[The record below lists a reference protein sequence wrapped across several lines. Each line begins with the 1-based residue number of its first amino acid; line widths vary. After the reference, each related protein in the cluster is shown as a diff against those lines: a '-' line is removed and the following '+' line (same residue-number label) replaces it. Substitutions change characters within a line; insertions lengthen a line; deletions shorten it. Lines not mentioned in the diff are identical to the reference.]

1 MATTHHGMRRI
12 LKRRPAVVD
21 YIRQS
26 VETGVFQDLEANNPN
41 NRRNNRFQ
49 QQQQSQ
55 FGAGVHPY
63 PKYYEIL
70 SLNPPI
76 PQPPKITKN
85 LRRER
90 SQMHLPTDRLIKSY
104 LKRHDQR
111 VRSSHPPTEAEL
123 EEARYAKLLGLS
135 PPSSSD
141 AMGRKST
148 VMANAYTFA
157 LKQYDLLRTDEAQG
171 GDMTEEDSIEE
182 VEKLLA
188 EEAERE
194 RLRSRRTAEEAAKW
208 RTGVDAA
215 AKAEAEE
222 QARASASS
230 DEPVMLANDDDVEPP
245 SAASSASA
253 AAASAVPS
261 ILTGKP
267 RALWAMNTWSK
278 RLAAVPYNRWTVG
291 AAAALD
297 HWIAVDVLGL
307 SEESWDKILAGD
319 DGEDDEVM
327 MGRGEGG
334 TGIGIGSAARAKDVV
349 AVRMALFPETVMFG
363 DDEEESDLA
372 SAHDELSA
380 DDDDDAAAAAAT
392 QKSIDD
398 LLASLSDLGDDDD
411 EFNFGSSS
419 ESESTADA
427 ASSVDVVDEDLD
439 ERVAEMVD
447 ALQEWRQK
455 NLEVPYAQWDEGD
468 MAEFDEWLSDYVE
481 LVTTESDGK
490 VDMAATREALL
501 AEPPMK
507 RDESDAFWSN
517 VRDEAQVEIFLQNLR
532 EKASLESDESLA
544 TFLQLPHDIQVRR
557 LVDLGT
563 LRPLFD
569 EYTSESERLA
579 FLRRYAD
586 VLLEGTEVE
595 HLVSDPKGPISADD
609 LGSDPT
615 LIEESDKGKR
625 FRVEKIK
632 YGTDEFGTARSQRAR
647 LLYRAWNEHKA
658 GRARYEEAMFKKGKL
673 GLEQKPKKQ

>member
-1 MATTHHGMRRI
+1 MVHQTSPLTRMATTHHGMRRI

-41 NRRNNRFQ
+41 NRRNNRYQ
-49 QQQQSQ
+49 QQQGSQ
-55 FGAGVHPY
+55 FGNGVPQY

-90 SQMHLPTDRLIKSY
+90 AQMHLPTDRLIKSY

-123 EEARYAKLLGLS
+123 EERRYAKLLGLS

-157 LKQYDLLRTDEAQG
+157 VKQYDLLRADEAQG
-171 GDMTEEDSIEE
+171 GDMTEEESIEV

-194 RLRSRRTAEEAAKW
+194 RLRSRQTAEEAAKW
-208 RTGVDAA
+208 RTDVDAA
-215 AKAEAEE
+215 AKADAKE
-222 QARASASS
+222 QERASAS
-230 DEPVMLANDDDVEPP
+230 DEEPVVLANDDDVEPP
-245 SAASSASA
+245 SVASSSSA
-253 AAASAVPS
+253 AAATAVPS

-334 TGIGIGSAARAKDVV
+334 TGVGIGSAARAKDVV
-349 AVRMALFPETVMFG
+349 AVRMALFPETVVFN
-363 DDEEESDLA
+363 DDEDDADLASSYEEEESAED
-372 SAHDELSA
+372 DE
-380 DDDDDAAAAAAT
+380 AAASAAAT

-411 EFNFGSSS
+411 DFNFGSSG
-419 ESESTADA
+419 EGDNTAA
-427 ASSVDVVDEDLD
+427 EGASSVDAVDDDLD

-447 ALQEWRQK
+447 ALHEWRQK
-455 NLEVPYAQWDEGD
+455 NVEAPYAQWDDGD
-468 MAEFDEWLSDYVE
+468 KAEFD
-481 LVTTESDGK
+481 
-490 VDMAATREALL
+490 
-501 AEPPMK
+501 
-507 RDESDAFWSN
+507 
-517 VRDEAQVEIFLQNLR
+517 
-532 EKASLESDESLA
+532 
-544 TFLQLPHDIQVRR
+544 
-557 LVDLGT
+557 
-563 LRPLFD
+563 
-569 EYTSESERLA
+569 
-579 FLRRYAD
+579 
-586 VLLEGTEVE
+586 
-595 HLVSDPKGPISADD
+595 VS
-609 LGSDPT
+609 
-615 LIEESDKGKR
+615 R
-625 FRVEKIK
+625 
-632 YGTDEFGTARSQRAR
+632 
-647 LLYRAWNEHKA
+647 H
-658 GRARYEEAMFKKGKL
+658 
-673 GLEQKPKKQ
+673 

>member
-26 VETGVFQDLEANNPN
+26 VETGVFQDFEANNPN
-41 NRRNNRFQ
+41 NRRNRYQ
-49 QQQQSQ
+49 QQQGSQ
-55 FGAGVHPY
+55 FGDGVPQY

-90 SQMHLPTDRLIKSY
+90 AQMHLPTDRLIKSY

-123 EEARYAKLLGLS
+123 EERRYAKLLGLS

-157 LKQYDLLRTDEAQG
+157 VKQYDLLRTDEAQG
-171 GDMTEEDSIEE
+171 GDMTEEESIEV

-194 RLRSRRTAEEAAKW
+194 RLRSRQTAEEAAKW
-208 RTGVDAA
+208 RTDVDAA
-215 AKAEAEE
+215 AKADAKE
-222 QARASASS
+222 QERASAS
-230 DEPVMLANDDDVEPP
+230 DEEPVVLANDDDVEPP
-245 SAASSASA
+245 SAASSSSA
-253 AAASAVPS
+253 AAATAVPS

-334 TGIGIGSAARAKDVV
+334 TGVGIGSAARAKDVV
-349 AVRMALFPETVMFG
+349 AVRMALFPETVMFN
-363 DDEEESDLA
+363 
-372 SAHDELSA
+372 
-380 DDDDDAAAAAAT
+380 DDDDDEADLASSYEEESAEDDEAAASAAAT

-419 ESESTADA
+419 EGDNNAAEG
-427 ASSVDVVDEDLD
+427 ASSVDAVDDELD

-455 NLEVPYAQWDEGD
+455 NVEAPYAQWVDGD
-468 MAEFDEWLSDYVE
+468 KAEFDVSRNVYGL
-481 LVTTESDGK
+481 
-490 VDMAATREALL
+490 AL
-501 AEPPMK
+501 
-507 RDESDAFWSN
+507 
-517 VRDEAQVEIFLQNLR
+517 
-532 EKASLESDESLA
+532 
-544 TFLQLPHDIQVRR
+544 
-557 LVDLGT
+557 
-563 LRPLFD
+563 
-569 EYTSESERLA
+569 
-579 FLRRYAD
+579 
-586 VLLEGTEVE
+586 
-595 HLVSDPKGPISADD
+595 
-609 LGSDPT
+609 
-615 LIEESDKGKR
+615 
-625 FRVEKIK
+625 FRVMLYFSCDCFHQTSSKLIS
-632 YGTDEFGTARSQRAR
+632 TCLLSTQIPIARNGS
-647 LLYRAWNEHKA
+647 LIMLSW
-658 GRARYEEAMFKKGKL
+658 
-673 GLEQKPKKQ
+673 

>member
-1 MATTHHGMRRI
+1 MVHKTSPLTRMATTHHGMRRI

-26 VETGVFQDLEANNPN
+26 VETGVFHDLEANNPN
-41 NRRNNRFQ
+41 NRRNNRYQ
-49 QQQQSQ
+49 QQQQQGSQ
-55 FGAGVHPY
+55 FGDGVPQY

-76 PQPPKITKN
+76 PQPPKITKS

-90 SQMHLPTDRLIKSY
+90 AQMHLPTDRLIKSY

-111 VRSSHPPTEAEL
+111 VRSSHPPTEAER

-157 LKQYDLLRTDEAQG
+157 LKQYDLLRADAAQG
-171 GDMTEEDSIEE
+171 GDMTEEDSIEV

-194 RLRSRRTAEEAAKW
+194 RLRSRRTAEEAGKW
-208 RTGVDAA
+208 RKDVDAVTK
-215 AKAEAEE
+215 AKTEE
-222 QARASASS
+222 QARASAPGE
-230 DEPVMLANDDDVEPP
+230 EPLVLANDDDVEPP
-245 SAASSASA
+245 SAASSSSA

-327 MGRGEGG
+327 MGRGKGG

-349 AVRMALFPETVMFG
+349 AVRMALFPETVVFG
-363 DDEEESDLA
+363 DGEDEADLA
-372 SAHDELSA
+372 SSYDEHST
-380 DDDDDAAAAAAT
+380 DDDDDAASAAAT

-398 LLASLSDLGDDDD
+398 LLASLSDLGDDDGD
-411 EFNFGSSS
+411 FNFGSSGEGENS
-419 ESESTADA
+419 AADVT
-427 ASSVDVVDEDLD
+427 SSVDVVDEGLD

-447 ALQEWRQK
+447 SLQEWRQK
-455 NLEVPYAQWDEGD
+455 NVDAPYSQWDEGD
-468 MAEFDEWLSDYVE
+468 KAEFDVSVRYKGLWTSILLLHLMFCS
-481 LVTTESDGK
+481 LRLLRSSFR
-490 VDMAATREALL
+490 MAHIDFSYL
-501 AEPPMK
+501 
-507 RDESDAFWSN
+507 
-517 VRDEAQVEIFLQNLR
+517 
-532 EKASLESDESLA
+532 
-544 TFLQLPHDIQVRR
+544 
-557 LVDLGT
+557 
-563 LRPLFD
+563 
-569 EYTSESERLA
+569 
-579 FLRRYAD
+579 FLRCIHSNNRN
-586 VLLEGTEVE
+586 G
-595 HLVSDPKGPISADD
+595 SPIILNWSP
-609 LGSDPT
+609 LSRT
-615 LIEESDKGKR
+615 
-625 FRVEKIK
+625 V
-632 YGTDEFGTARSQRAR
+632 R
-647 LLYRAWNEHKA
+647 LTWLPPVRL
-658 GRARYEEAMFKKGKL
+658 F
-673 GLEQKPKKQ
+673 

>member
-49 QQQQSQ
+49 QQQQQQASQ

-76 PQPPKITKN
+76 PQPPKITKS

-135 PPSSSD
+135 PPASSD

-171 GDMTEEDSIEE
+171 GDMTEEESIEV

-194 RLRSRRTAEEAAKW
+194 RLRSRRAAEEAGKW
-208 RTGVDAA
+208 RKDVDAA
-215 AKAEAEE
+215 AKVEAEE
-222 QARASASS
+222 VARASVSS
-230 DEPVMLANDDDVEPP
+230 DEPVVLANDDDVEPP
-245 SAASSASA
+245 SAAAAASSSA

-267 RALWAMNTWSK
+267 RALRAMNIWSK

-319 DGEDDEVM
+319 DGGDDEVM

-349 AVRMALFPETVMFG
+349 AVRMAMFPETVMFG
-363 DDEEESDLA
+363 DDDEESDLA
-372 SAHDELSA
+372 SAQEEQLSA

-392 QKSIDD
+392 QRSIDD

-419 ESESTADA
+419 DGESSGAA
-427 ASSVDVVDEDLD
+427 ASSADVVDEDLD

-455 NLEVPYAQWDEGD
+455 NSEAPYAQWGEVDK
-468 MAEFDEWLSDYVE
+468 AEFDVSRHVTRFWWPLSWCTV
-481 LVTTESDGK
+481 
-490 VDMAATREALL
+490 
-501 AEPPMK
+501 
-507 RDESDAFWSN
+507 
-517 VRDEAQVEIFLQNLR
+517 
-532 EKASLESDESLA
+532 
-544 TFLQLPHDIQVRR
+544 
-557 LVDLGT
+557 
-563 LRPLFD
+563 
-569 EYTSESERLA
+569 
-579 FLRRYAD
+579 
-586 VLLEGTEVE
+586 
-595 HLVSDPKGPISADD
+595 VSFSC
-609 LGSDPT
+609 
-615 LIEESDKGKR
+615 
-625 FRVEKIK
+625 
-632 YGTDEFGTARSQRAR
+632 
-647 LLYRAWNEHKA
+647 
-658 GRARYEEAMFKKGKL
+658 
-673 GLEQKPKKQ
+673 

>member
-41 NRRNNRFQ
+41 NRRNRYQ
-49 QQQQSQ
+49 QQQGSQ
-55 FGAGVHPY
+55 FGAGVPQY

-90 SQMHLPTDRLIKSY
+90 AQMHLPTDRLIKSY

-123 EEARYAKLLGLS
+123 EERRYAKLLGLS

-157 LKQYDLLRTDEAQG
+157 VKQYDLLRTDEAQG
-171 GDMTEEDSIEE
+171 GDMTEEESIEV

-194 RLRSRRTAEEAAKW
+194 RLRSRQTAEEAAKW
-208 RTGVDAA
+208 RMDVDAA
-215 AKAEAEE
+215 VKADAKE
-222 QARASASS
+222 QEWAAAS
-230 DEPVMLANDDDVEPP
+230 DEEPVVLANDDDVEPP
-245 SAASSASA
+245 SAASSSSA
-253 AAASAVPS
+253 AAATAVPS

-334 TGIGIGSAARAKDVV
+334 TGVGIGSAARAKDVV
-349 AVRMALFPETVMFG
+349 AVRMALFPETVMFN
-363 DDEEESDLA
+363 DDDEDEADLASSYEEESAED
-372 SAHDELSA
+372 DE
-380 DDDDDAAAAAAT
+380 AAASAAAT

-411 EFNFGSSS
+411 DFNFGSSS
-419 ESESTADA
+419 EGDNTAA
-427 ASSVDVVDEDLD
+427 EGASSVDAVDDELD

-455 NLEVPYAQWDEGD
+455 NVEAPYAQWDDGD
-468 MAEFDEWLSDYVE
+468 KAEFDVSRHV
-481 LVTTESDGK
+481 DGL
-490 VDMAATREALL
+490 ALFRVMFYFSCDCFYQTSSKL
-501 AEPPMK
+501 I
-507 RDESDAFWSN
+507 S
-517 VRDEAQVEIFLQNLR
+517 
-532 EKASLESDESLA
+532 
-544 TFLQLPHDIQVRR
+544 TFLLSTQI
-557 LVDLGT
+557 
-563 LRPLFD
+563 
-569 EYTSESERLA
+569 
-579 FLRRYAD
+579 
-586 VLLEGTEVE
+586 
-595 HLVSDPKGPISADD
+595 PIARN
-609 LGSDPT
+609 GS
-615 LIEESDKGKR
+615 LIMS
-625 FRVEKIK
+625 
-632 YGTDEFGTARSQRAR
+632 S
-647 LLYRAWNEHKA
+647 W
-658 GRARYEEAMFKKGKL
+658 
-673 GLEQKPKKQ
+673 